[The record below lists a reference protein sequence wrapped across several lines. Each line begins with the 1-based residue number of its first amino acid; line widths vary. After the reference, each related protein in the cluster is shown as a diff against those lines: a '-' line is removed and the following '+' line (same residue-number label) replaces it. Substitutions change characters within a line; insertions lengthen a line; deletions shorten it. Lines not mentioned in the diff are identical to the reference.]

1 MKNKEQLQKLA
12 SEIYTLKKQLA
23 KTKSTETKMKIMQL
37 YSSLSL
43 PEMLE
48 INDIIQK
55 YSNEI

>member
-1 MKNKEQLQKLA
+1 MKNKEQLQMLA

-23 KTKSTETKMKIMQL
+23 KTNSTETKMKIMQL

-55 YSNEI
+55 YSNRI

>member
-1 MKNKEQLQKLA
+1 MLA

-23 KTKSTETKMKIMQL
+23 KTNSTETKMKIMQL

-55 YSNEI
+55 YSNKI